1 MPGILKI
8 TVGGSRVLEFDL
20 VPSPIT
26 DLWVQ
31 RMELRHIW
39 PMDDPHRFYGFNDQ
53 SVELARAEQMIRDCI
68 QTINAHD
75 PIITKEFVDAYDQDT
90 LNYLHHI
97 FEVYHGLLDQ
107 QNTEWW
113 KNAPEN
119 VRQAIA
125 NLNIAVHRCE
135 TATRSSLPRFVCTWF
150 GMPKECI
157 LDPALMKTHGQLT
170 IEFGGVYLNYAEI
183 GKTLKDLTMDND
195 QYIADDAFRPFEHY
209 SADFVAY
216 FYDVSLDQAYKDIER
231 MSVYLKEHRD
241 FFQSKG
247 ITTIDDPRALP
258 LKFKVAQLRYQ
269 DQQQIIDLLRANQ
282 SITQVELI

>member
-8 TVGGSRVLEFDL
+8 TVGGSHILEFDL

-26 DLWVQ
+26 DLWIE
-31 RMELRHIW
+31 RMELRHAW
-39 PMDDPHRFYGFNDQ
+39 PMDDPQRFYGFNDR
-53 SVELARAEQMIRDCI
+53 STELAKAEQIIKDCI
-68 QTINAHD
+68 QVINVHD
-75 PIITKEFVDAYDQDT
+75 PIITKEFTSAYDQDM

-107 QNTEWW
+107 QNTPWW
-113 KNAPEN
+113 QAAPES
-119 VRQAIA
+119 VRRAIA

-150 GMPKECI
+150 GMPKEKT
-157 LDPALMKTHGQLT
+157 LDPMLMQKHGRLT
-170 IEFGGVYLNYAEI
+170 TEFGGVYLNYAEI
-183 GKTLKDLTMDND
+183 GKTLKDLTIDND

-209 SADFVAY
+209 SADFVVY
-216 FYDVSLDQAYKDIER
+216 FYEIDLEQAHKDIDR
-231 MSVYLKEHRD
+231 MSQYLSEHSD
-241 FFQSKG
+241 FFRSKG
-247 ITTIDDPRALP
+247 ITTIDNPRALP

-269 DQQQIIDLLRANQ
+269 NQQQIIELIRANQ

>member
-1 MPGILKI
+1 MPDILKI
-8 TVGGSRVLEFDL
+8 TVGGSHVLEFDL

-31 RMELRHIW
+31 RMELRHAW
-39 PMDDPHRFYGFNDQ
+39 PMDDPQRFYGFNDQ
-53 SVELARAEQMIRDCI
+53 SIELARAEQMIKDCI
-68 QTINAHD
+68 RIINAHD
-75 PIITKEFVDAYDQDT
+75 PIITKEFVNAYDQDT

-107 QNTEWW
+107 QDTEWW
-113 KNAPEN
+113 KTAPDN

-150 GMPKECI
+150 GMPKECK
-157 LDPALMKTHGQLT
+157 LDATLMQTYGQLT
-170 IEFGGVYLNYAEI
+170 TEFGGVYLNYAEI
-183 GKTLKDLTMDND
+183 GKTLKDLTIDDD

-209 SADFVAY
+209 SADFVVY
-216 FYDVSLDQAYKDIER
+216 FYDVDFNGVQKDVDR
-231 MSVYLKEHRD
+231 MAGYLAKHRE
-241 FFQSKG
+241 FFQAKG
-247 ITTIDDPRALP
+247 ITTIDNPRALP
-258 LKFKVAQLRYQ
+258 LKFKVAQLRYE
-269 DQQQIIDLLRANQ
+269 DQQQIIDILRANQ